1 MSYIK
6 LINNIVVQKQPNPQ
20 EGFIYAPDSVVCG
33 MVWDGV
39 DYIAPVTIKIVNSV
53 TMRQARLALL
63 QTGNLA
69 NVTSAIAAMTGIEG
83 DAARIVWEF
92 SNTVERNNPLIT
104 QLGTALNLTSAQLD
118 DLFTLAATL

>member
-1 MSYIK
+1 MRQA
-6 LINNIVVQKQPNPQ
+6 IVK
-20 EGFIYAPDSVVCG
+20 
-33 MVWDGV
+33 DGV
-39 DYIAPVTIKIVNSV
+39 VTNICYGNVGGITIPDDSLIDIGWIYNGETFSAATTIVNSV

-63 QTGNLA
+63 QTGHLA

-83 DAARIVWEF
+83 DAARIIWEF

-104 QLGTALNLTSAQLD
+104 QLGTALNLTSSQLD